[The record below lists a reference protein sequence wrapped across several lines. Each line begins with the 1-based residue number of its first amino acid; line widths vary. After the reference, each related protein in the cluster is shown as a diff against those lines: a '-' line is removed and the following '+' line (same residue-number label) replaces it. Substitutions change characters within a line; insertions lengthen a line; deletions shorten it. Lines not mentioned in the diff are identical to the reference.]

1 MPIFY
6 TGDSGLGTGAHLDF
20 RVHDVE
26 KGGYIDPTNF
36 QDILM
41 SGGRPLVDQFSMTS
55 PYGPRSRP
63 VAGASTDHKGIDY
76 ATPMNTPVEIKGG
89 TYLTTF
95 AGPKGGTM
103 SQYGFERD
111 GKKYEAILLHGSDQ
125 NKILSD
131 SAVTDGVSRYTGAAV
146 PPPSQQDTSI
156 LNKKVDA
163 KQRAQN
169 YANMSKSEMNAA
181 YDAIRNTPGGAA
193 EGMKMHK
200 AFFKK

>member
-6 TGDSGLGTGAHLDF
+6 TGASGLGTGAHLDF

-26 KGGYIDPTNF
+26 KGAYVDPTGF
-36 QDILM
+36 QNILM
-41 SGGRPLVDQFSMTS
+41 SGDKPLVDQFSMTS
-55 PYGPRSRP
+55 PYGTRSAP
-63 VAGASTDHKGIDY
+63 VAGARTVHQGIEY
-76 ATPMNTPVEIKGG
+76 ANPAGTPVSIQRGKDLKKFNDEKGG
-89 TYLTTF
+89 RI
-95 AGPKGGTM
+95 

-146 PPPSQQDTSI
+146 PPPSQQDASI

-163 KQRAQN
+163 KQRAQD
-169 YANMSKSEMNAA
+169 YANMSKSEINAA

>member
-6 TGDSGLGTGAHLDF
+6 TGATGLGTGAHLDF

-26 KGGYIDPTNF
+26 RGQYVNPTSF
-36 QDILM
+36 QDILRT
-41 SGGRPLVDQFSMTS
+41 GGKPLTEQFTMTS
-55 PYGPRSRP
+55 PYGTRSAP
-63 VAGASTDHKGIDY
+63 VAGASTFHQGIDY
-76 ATPMNTPVEIKGG
+76 ATPVGTPVTIQGG

-95 AGPKGGTM
+95 NEPKGGRV

-131 SAVTDGVSRYTGAAV
+131 GAVTDGVSRYTGAAV
-146 PPPSQQDTSI
+146 PPPSQQDASI

-163 KQRAQN
+163 KARAQN
-169 YANMSKSEMNAA
+169 YANMSKSEINAA
-181 YDAIRNTPGGAA
+181 YAKIRNTPEARV

>member
-6 TGDSGLGTGAHLDF
+6 TGDSGIGTGQHLHF
-20 RVHDVE
+20 SVHDVA

-36 QDILM
+36 QDILRTN
-41 SGGRPLVDQFSMTS
+41 GQPLTEQFQVTS
-55 PYGPRSRP
+55 PYGTRSRP
-63 VAGASTDHKGIDY
+63 VAGASTFHQGIDY
-76 ATPMNTPVEIKGG
+76 NTPTGTPVTIQGG
-89 TYLTTF
+89 KYLTTF
-95 AGPKGGTM
+95 NDDKGGLI

-111 GKKYEAILLHGSDQ
+111 GKQYEALLMHGSDK

-131 SAVTDGVSRYTGAAV
+131 RAVTDGVSRYTGAAV
-146 PPPSQQDTSI
+146 PPTDTAYKQS
-156 LNKKVDA
+156 DA
-163 KQRAQN
+163 KQRAQD

-181 YDAIRNTPGGAA
+181 YDKIRNTPTGAA

>member
-20 RVHDVE
+20 RVHDVA
-26 KGGYIDPTNF
+26 KGGYIDPTDF

-41 SGGRPLVDQFSMTS
+41 TGDKPLVDQFTMTS
-55 PYGPRSRP
+55 PYGTRSAP
-63 VAGASTDHKGIDY
+63 VAGASTFHQGIDY
-76 ATPMNTPVEIKGG
+76 ATPAGTPVSIQGG
-89 TYLTTF
+89 KYLTTF
-95 AGPKGGTM
+95 NDAKGGRI

-111 GKKYEAILLHGSDQ
+111 GKQYEALLLHGSDK

-131 SAVTDGVSRYTGAAV
+131 RAVDDGVSRYTGAAV
-146 PPPSQQDTSI
+146 PPTDTAYKQS
-156 LNKKVDA
+156 DA
-163 KQRAQN
+163 KERAQS

-181 YDAIRNTPGGAA
+181 YDKIRNTPTAAA

>member
-1 MPIFY
+1 MSIFY
-6 TGDSGLGTGAHLDF
+6 TGGSGIGTGAHLDF
-20 RVHDVE
+20 RVHDVA
-26 KGGYIDPTNF
+26 KGGYIDPTDF

-41 SGGRPLVDQFSMTS
+41 TDGQPLTGKFQVSS
-55 PYGPRSRP
+55 PYGTRSAP
-63 VAGASTDHKGIDY
+63 VAGASTFHQGIDY
-76 ATPMNTPVEIKGG
+76 RTPAGTPVSIQGG
-89 TYLTTF
+89 KYLTTF
-95 AGPKGGTM
+95 NDAKGGRI

-111 GKKYEAILLHGSDQ
+111 GKQYEALLMHGSDK

-131 SAVTDGVSRYTGAAV
+131 GAVRDGVSRYTGAAV
-146 PPPSQQDTSI
+146 PPTDTAYKQS
-156 LNKKVDA
+156 DA

-181 YDAIRNTPGGAA
+181 YDKLRNTSTGAT

>member
-6 TGDSGLGTGAHLDF
+6 TGASGLGTGAHLDF
-20 RVHDVE
+20 RVHDVA
-26 KGGYIDPTNF
+26 KGGYIDPTDF

-41 SGGRPLVDQFSMTS
+41 TGGQPLTGQFQVTS
-55 PYGPRSRP
+55 PYGTRSRP
-63 VAGASTDHKGIDY
+63 VAGASTFHQGIDY
-76 ATPMNTPVEIKGG
+76 NTPTGTPVSIQGG
-89 TYLTTF
+89 KYLTTF
-95 AGPKGGTM
+95 NDDRGGLI

-111 GKKYEAILLHGSDQ
+111 GKQYEAVLLHGSDK

-131 SAVTDGVSRYTGAAV
+131 RAVTDGVSRYTGAAV
-146 PPPSQQDTSI
+146 PPASQQDTSI

>member
-6 TGDSGLGTGAHLDF
+6 TGASGLGTGPHLDF

-41 SGGRPLVDQFSMTS
+41 SGDRPLAEQFRMTS

-76 ATPMNTPVEIKGG
+76 ATPAGTPVSILGG
-89 TYLTTF
+89 KYLTTF
-95 AGPKGGTM
+95 NDEKGGRI

-111 GKKYEAILLHGSDQ
+111 GKQYEAILLHGSDQ

-146 PPPSQQDTSI
+146 PPTDTTY
-156 LNKKVDA
+156 KKSDA

-169 YANMSKSEMNAA
+169 YANMSKSEINAA
-181 YDAIRNTPGGAA
+181 YDAIRDTPTAA
-193 EGMKMHK
+193 IEGMKMHK
-200 AFFKK
+200 AFFNKK